1 MSKAARLS
9 RPYARWP
16 APDRRAWQAA
26 FTRGDIFDDGGQG
39 LRLSDASRR
48 NYEVGYARWL
58 GFLSRS
64 DPATLSTTPPAR
76 VTQTRVSAF
85 TTELAGGRK
94 PITVYNLVRNLH
106 GAVSIMYP
114 ASEWAW
120 MHPLIR
126 QWHRRITPRSSAPM
140 IDCARLF
147 GLGLDLMAANRPHVA
162 ESPRARQ
169 RFRDGLIIAFLA
181 ARPLRRR
188 SLAALATGRTLRRV
202 GETWMVLLGPE
213 DTKTREPLEFPFPQ
227 TLVADLEFYL
237 AEVRPRFPNAERHG
251 GLWATAFGTAM
262 SGDALHETIA
272 NRTREAFGRPVGPH
286 EFRRAAATTI
296 AIHRPEEVGAAQ
308 HLLGHRHPSTTRD
321 YYILAGNLQAA
332 KAHQEA
338 LAGLR
343 KRAYPGKRRV
353 RK

>member
-1 MSKAARLS
+1 MSQVVRLS
-9 RPYARWP
+9 LPYARWP

-26 FTRGDIFDDGGQG
+26 FTPGDIFDDHGQG
-39 LRLSDASRR
+39 VRLSATSRR
-48 NYEVGYARWL
+48 NYEVGYTRWL
-58 GFLSRS
+58 GFLSRR
-64 DPATLSTTPPAR
+64 DPAALSMTPPAR
-76 VTQTRVSAF
+76 VTQARITAF
-85 TTELAGGRK
+85 TTELAEGRK

-106 GAVSIMYP
+106 AALSIMYP
-114 ASEWAW
+114 AMGWDW
-120 MHPLIR
+120 LHPLIR

-147 GLGLDLMAANRPHVA
+147 ELGLDLMAANRPHVA

-188 SLAALATGRTLRRV
+188 SRAALAAGRTLRRV
-202 GETWMVLLGPE
+202 GETWMIVLGPE
-213 DTKTREPLEFPFPQ
+213 HTKTREPLEFPFPR
-227 TLVADLEFYL
+227 TLVADLDFYL
-237 AEVRPRFPNAERHG
+237 AEVRPRFPGAERHV

-296 AIHRPEEVGAAQ
+296 AIHRPDEVGAAQ

-343 KRAYPGKRRV
+343 ERTYPGKRRI
-353 RK
+353 RT

>member
-9 RPYARWP
+9 LPYPRWP
-16 APDRRAWQAA
+16 APDQHSWQAA
-26 FTRGDIFDDGGQG
+26 FTRGDIFGDSGQG

-58 GFLSRS
+58 GFLSRG
-64 DPATLSTTPPAR
+64 DPAALSMAPFAR
-76 VTQTRVSAF
+76 VTQARLTAYS
-85 TTELAGGRK
+85 TELAQGRK
-94 PITVYNLVRNLH
+94 PITIYNLIRNLH
-106 GAVSIMYP
+106 GAVSIMFP
-114 ASEWAW
+114 ALGWAW

-126 QWHRRITPRSSAPM
+126 QWHRRIAPRSSAPM

-147 GLGLDLMAANRPHVA
+147 ELGLDLMAANRPHVG

-169 RFRDGLIIAFLA
+169 HFRDGLIIAFLA

-188 SLAALATGRTLRRV
+188 SLAALAAGRTLRRV
-202 GETWMVLLGPE
+202 GETWMIVLGPE
-213 DTKTREPLEFPFPQ
+213 DTKTREPLEFPFPEV
-227 TLVADLEFYL
+227 LVASLEFYL
-237 AEVRPRFPNAERHG
+237 AEVRPRFPGAERHD

-262 SGDALHETIA
+262 SGDGLHETIT
-272 NRTREAFGRPVGPH
+272 NRTREAFGRAVGPH

-308 HLLGHRHPSTTRD
+308 HLLGHRHPATTRD
-321 YYILAGNLQAA
+321 HYILASNLQAA

-343 KRAYPGKRRV
+343 ERTYPGKRRA
-353 RK
+353 KT